1 LKVEFKQLKDPTA
14 PFDSS
19 PPRQEKVFTDAFFQ
33 LLNDYDQSNALVAK
47 TGFYKPNIRY
57 GNAYLRTEEPLQRVK
72 SWMGLLPHQPLSPE
86 RLLFLDTETTG
97 LLDKEDAYVF
107 LVGLGFYEENGFRLL
122 QFFLTEPEEEI
133 ALLQVL
139 SRCLGHWDG
148 IVTFNGLGFDL
159 PMLQRRYEKHGLTFP
174 LETPPQLDLL
184 PLARCL
190 WRPRLR
196 RRGLRSLEE
205 NILNIQ
211 RQEDLEGALLPAR
224 YEAYLQ
230 DRDLI
235 PLWGAFE
242 HNALDV
248 LAMAGLLSRMATLLN
263 VEEPDELYY
272 AEDRLGMGDFL
283 VRVGEKHKALEFMK
297 AGLHDELAERWQV
310 CYSERIEQLQQ
321 ELTTRPPMPSL
332 SR

>member
-1 LKVEFKQLKDPTA
+1 MIRL
-14 PFDSS
+14 S
-19 PPRQEKVFTDAFFQ
+19 PRQEKVFTDAFFQ

-47 TGFYKPNIRY
+47 TGVYKPNIRY
-57 GNAYLRTEEPLQRVK
+57 GNAYLRPEEPLERVK
-72 SWMGLLPHQPLSPE
+72 SGMGLLPHQSLAPE

-107 LVGLGFYEENGFRLL
+107 LVGLGFYEEDGFRLL
-122 QFFLTEPEEEI
+122 QFFLTEPEEEV

-159 PMLQRRYEKHGLTFP
+159 PMLRRRYEKHGLAFP

-230 DRDLI
+230 DRDLL

-248 LAMAGLLSRMATLLN
+248 LAMTALLSRMAILLN
-263 VEEPDELYY
+263 VEQPDELYY
-272 AEDRLGMGDFL
+272 AEDRLGLGDFL
-283 VRVGEKHKALEFMK
+283 VKVGEKHKALEFMQ
-297 AGLHDELAERWQV
+297 AGFHENLEERWKTR
-310 CYSERIEQLQQ
+310 YSERIEQLHQ
-321 ELTTRPPMPSL
+321 ELTNRRPMSASPRSK
-332 SR
+332 